1 MIVIRSLRRVV
12 ISVQYFII
20 YTWAVLR
27 HVLTH
32 ILLLLVAYA
41 ILTGGPQVQDVF
53 RSLNASE
60 PNPFQN
66 IPFLIMTLY
75 TLAWGLSLWY
85 CGRMLLTLADV
96 RGPKLLDTFK
106 RFPRHESHRERE
118 RLSDYIAQ
126 IPPLLGLVPP
136 LLMSLAFANTEN
148 RRLFYVLWFYGLAVG
163 LGFWFKYYRSILQRL
178 LPGIRFDPFL
188 YKPDRRHW
196 RDVWRQSDRYS
207 RLIYGIIVLD
217 FGWWFVMI
225 FMPDEQWQHVW
236 GLGPVGIV
244 IIAFTWLTPL
254 VTYLTYL
261 NRPTRPVLLLIGIW
275 IVICSYFNDHTLLRF
290 TKTNAVASPAMHQ
303 SSLIQN
309 SISQK
314 AGQRLPNNQRKPGA
328 GKLTHSALSRPG
340 IHTHFQQWVQHRN
353 GWKADTMPV
362 FIVATE
368 GGGIRSLNWTT
379 GVIQQLDSIFP
390 AFYSQLFAIS
400 GVSGGGVG
408 ATFMNTY
415 QRDCQRTGRVQP
427 MQFRQATNDDF
438 LSPVMCALLFHE
450 TIQKILPF
458 PVREFNRSNWLEDAW
473 SSSYRNH
480 LQLGSLDEPFLSL
493 WTGTDSLE
501 HPSLFL
507 NGVLTESGQKCIL
520 SNLQL
525 DSRYF
530 RDVVDIYGIT
540 RRDIPIKTAASLTAR
555 FPWLSSG
562 GLITYPDGRPF
573 GHVVDGGYWDNTG
586 LETALSILTAI
597 TPDIE
602 RFNQN
607 PNRPFTVQP
616 VVLYIKNT
624 LQDDE
629 CAVADSYVDWLIPI
643 VASINANQRKSGTV
657 SNVTEN
663 ILLHY
668 RPHTPYYTIQLD
680 RKTGVPLP
688 LGWYL
693 SEDARHDLWRKVSA
707 FSKTHAEAV
716 QTLGKYFNKPS
727 AGTSP

>member
-1 MIVIRSLRRVV
+1 MIVIRSLHRVV

-20 YTWAVLR
+20 YSWAVLQ

-32 ILLLLVAYA
+32 IMLLLVAYA

-60 PNPFQN
+60 PSLLQN
-66 IPFLIMTLY
+66 TPFLVMTLY
-75 TLAWGLSLWY
+75 TLIWGLSIWF
-85 CGRMLLTLADV
+85 CGRIILTLADIK
-96 RGPKLLDTFK
+96 GPKLLDAFQ
-106 RFPRHESHRERE
+106 RFPRHESHRERK

-126 IPPLLGLVPP
+126 IPPLLGIMPP
-136 LLMSLAFANTEN
+136 LLLSLAFANTEN
-148 RRLFYVLWFYGLAVG
+148 RRLFYVLWFYGLALG
-163 LGFWFKYYRSILQRL
+163 LGLWFKYHRVVLQHV
-178 LPGIRFDPFL
+178 LPAIRFDPFL

-196 RDVWRQSDRYS
+196 RDVWRRSDQYS
-207 RLIYGIIVLD
+207 RVVYGFIGLN
-217 FGWWFVMI
+217 FGWWLALI
-225 FMPDEQWQHVW
+225 FWPSQWRAIW
-236 GLGPVGIV
+236 SIGPVAIV

-254 VTYLTYL
+254 VSYLTYL
-261 NRPTRPVLLLIGIW
+261 NRPTRPVLILLGVW

-290 TKTNAVASPAMHQ
+290 SESKARVIQQSALISSPIKNPATYSLRND
-303 SSLIQN
+303 SSGLVN
-309 SISQK
+309 KS
-314 AGQRLPNNQRKPGA
+314 LLNP
-328 GKLTHSALSRPG
+328 LSRPK
-340 IHTHFQQWVQHRN
+340 IHNHFTKWVQYRS
-353 GWKADTMPV
+353 GWEQDTMPI

-379 GVIQQLDSIFP
+379 GVIQQLDSLFP
-390 AFYSQLFAIS
+390 GFYRQLFAIS

-408 ATFMNTY
+408 ATFLKTY
-415 QRDCQRTGRVQP
+415 QRDSKRTGLLRP
-427 MQFRQATNDDF
+427 AQFRQATNDDF
-438 LSPVMCALLFHE
+438 LSPVMSALLFHE
-450 TIQKILPF
+450 TLQKVLPF
-458 PVREFNRSNWLEDAW
+458 PVRAFNRSNWLEDAW
-473 SSSYRNH
+473 SASYREH

-493 WTGTDSLE
+493 WTGADSLE
-501 HPSLFL
+501 SPSLFL
-507 NGVLTESGQKCIL
+507 NGVITESGQKCII

-530 RDVVDIYGIT
+530 RDVVDLYGIT

-586 LETALSILTAI
+586 LETALSVLTAI

-602 RFNQN
+602 RFNQR
-607 PNRPFTVQP
+607 PNRPFVLQP

-624 LQDDE
+624 LQDNE
-629 CAVADSYVDWLIPI
+629 CNVANSYFDFLIPI

-657 SNVTEN
+657 SNLTEN
-663 ILLHY
+663 LLRHY
-668 RPHTPYYTIQLD
+668 RPKTPYHIIQLD

-693 SEDARHDLWRKVSA
+693 SEDARHDLWRKINA
-707 FSKTHAEAV
+707 FASTHAATV
-716 QTLGKYFNKPS
+716 RALGKYFTTPDNHQLR
-727 AGTSP
+727 